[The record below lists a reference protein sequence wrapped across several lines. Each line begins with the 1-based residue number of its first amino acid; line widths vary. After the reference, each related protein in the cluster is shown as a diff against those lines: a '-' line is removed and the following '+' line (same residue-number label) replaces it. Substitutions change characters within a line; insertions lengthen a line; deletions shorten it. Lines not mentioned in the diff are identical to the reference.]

1 MNKKKLMVV
10 IDILLGAILVG
21 VMTFGIYQYLKSDGE
36 KFKAEYE
43 ALNNENVNINI
54 SKNNPIKYV
63 TLDEVF
69 DIIQNKT
76 GVIYF
81 GFPGCPWCRNMIP
94 VLFEAAKN
102 NNIDTIYYFNPRNV
116 KKSDNDEYNKLK
128 EILNEYLSEDEN
140 GQKVLYVPDVY
151 FIKDGKIVGHHLG
164 TVDSQE
170 EPTISLTEEEKNELL
185 DIFNEL
191 FEKMVDC
198 QIVCVDT
205 NK

>member
-10 IDILLGAILVG
+10 IDILLGVILVG

-116 KKSDNDEYNKLK
+116 KKSDNDEYNKLE

-170 EPTISLTEEEKNELL
+170 DPTISLSEEEKNELL

-191 FEKMVDC
+191 FEK
-198 QIVCVDT
+198 IR
-205 NK
+205 N

>member
-21 VMTFGIYQYLKSDGE
+21 IMTFGIYQYLKSDGE

-128 EILNEYLSEDEN
+128 KILNEYLSEDEN

-164 TVDSQE
+164 TVDSQAD
-170 EPTISLTEEEKNELL
+170 PTISLTEEEKNELL

-191 FEKMVDC
+191 FEK
-198 QIVCVDT
+198 IR
-205 NK
+205 N

>member
-21 VMTFGIYQYLKSDGE
+21 IMTFGIYQYLKSDGE

-54 SKNNPIKYV
+54 SKNNPIKYA

-94 VLFEAAKN
+94 VLFEVAKN

-170 EPTISLTEEEKNELL
+170 DPTISLTEEEKNELL

-191 FEKMVDC
+191 FEK
-198 QIVCVDT
+198 IR
-205 NK
+205 N

>member
-21 VMTFGIYQYLKSDGE
+21 IMTFGIYQYLKSDGE

-43 ALNNENVNINI
+43 ALNNENININI

-191 FEKMVDC
+191 FEK
-198 QIVCVDT
+198 IR
-205 NK
+205 N

>member
-21 VMTFGIYQYLKSDGE
+21 IMTFGIYQYLKSDGE

-43 ALNNENVNINI
+43 ALNNENININI

-140 GQKVLYVPDVY
+140 GQKVLYVPDIY

-191 FEKMVDC
+191 FEK
-198 QIVCVDT
+198 IR
-205 NK
+205 N

>member
-10 IDILLGAILVG
+10 IDILLGVILVG

-191 FEKMVDC
+191 FEK
-198 QIVCVDT
+198 IR
-205 NK
+205 N

>member
-10 IDILLGAILVG
+10 IDILLGTILVG
-21 VMTFGIYQYLKSDGE
+21 IMTFGIYQYLKSDGE

-170 EPTISLTEEEKNELL
+170 DPTISLTEEEKNELL

-191 FEKMVDC
+191 FEK
-198 QIVCVDT
+198 IR
-205 NK
+205 N

>member
-21 VMTFGIYQYLKSDGE
+21 IMTFGIYQYLKSDGE

-94 VLFEAAKN
+94 VLFNSAKN
-102 NNIDTIYYFNPRNV
+102 NNVDTVYYFNPREIRS
-116 KKSDNDEYNKLK
+116 SDNEDYNKLLN
-128 EILNEYLSEDEN
+128 ILNEYLTENEN
-140 GQKVLYVPDVY
+140 GEKTLYVPDVY
-151 FIKDGKIVGHHLG
+151 FVKDGKIVGHHLG
-164 TVDSQE
+164 TVNSQSD
-170 EPTISLTEEEKNELL
+170 PTIELTSEQKQELN
-185 DIFNEL
+185 DIFDEL
-191 FEKMVDC
+191 FSK
-198 QIVCVDT
+198 I
-205 NK
+205 N

>member
-21 VMTFGIYQYLKSDGE
+21 IMTFGIYQYLKSDGE
-36 KFKAEYE
+36 KFKSEYE

-102 NNIDTIYYFNPRNV
+102 NNIDTIYYFNPRDIR
-116 KKSDNDEYNKLK
+116 KSDNEDYNKLK

-170 EPTISLTEEEKNELL
+170 DPTISLTDEEKNELL

-191 FEKMVDC
+191 FEK
-198 QIVCVDT
+198 IR
-205 NK
+205 N

>member
-21 VMTFGIYQYLKSDGE
+21 IMTFGIYQYLKSDGE

-140 GQKVLYVPDVY
+140 GQKVLYIPDVY

-170 EPTISLTEEEKNELL
+170 DPTISLTEEEKNELL

-191 FEKMVDC
+191 FEK
-198 QIVCVDT
+198 IR
-205 NK
+205 N

>member
-21 VMTFGIYQYLKSDGE
+21 IMTFGIYQYLKSDGE

-94 VLFEAAKN
+94 VLFEVAKN

-170 EPTISLTEEEKNELL
+170 DPTISLTEEEKNELL

-191 FEKMVDC
+191 FEK
-198 QIVCVDT
+198 IR
-205 NK
+205 N

>member
-21 VMTFGIYQYLKSDGE
+21 IMTFGIYQYLKSDGE

-116 KKSDNDEYNKLK
+116 IKSDNDEYNKLK

-164 TVDSQE
+164 TVDSQAD
-170 EPTISLTEEEKNELL
+170 PTISLTEEEKNELL

-191 FEKMVDC
+191 FEK
-198 QIVCVDT
+198 IR
-205 NK
+205 N

>member
-21 VMTFGIYQYLKSDGE
+21 IMTFGIYQYLKSDGE

-164 TVDSQE
+164 TVDSQAD
-170 EPTISLTEEEKNELL
+170 PTISLTEEEKNE
-185 DIFNEL
+185 
-191 FEKMVDC
+191 
-198 QIVCVDT
+198 
-205 NK
+205 

>member
-1 MNKKKLMVV
+1 MNKKKLMLV

-102 NNIDTIYYFNPRNV
+102 NNIDTIYYFNPRDIR
-116 KKSDNDEYNKLK
+116 KSDNEDYNKLK

-170 EPTISLTEEEKNELL
+170 DPTISLTEEEKNELL

-191 FEKMVDC
+191 FEK
-198 QIVCVDT
+198 IR
-205 NK
+205 N

>member
-1 MNKKKLMVV
+1 MNKKKLMLV

-191 FEKMVDC
+191 FEK
-198 QIVCVDT
+198 IR
-205 NK
+205 N

>member
-21 VMTFGIYQYLKSDGE
+21 IMTFGIYQYLKSDGE

-140 GQKVLYVPDVY
+140 CQKVLYVPDVY

-164 TVDSQE
+164 TVDSQAD
-170 EPTISLTEEEKNELL
+170 PTISLTEEEKNELL

-191 FEKMVDC
+191 FEK
-198 QIVCVDT
+198 IR
-205 NK
+205 N

>member
-21 VMTFGIYQYLKSDGE
+21 IMTFGIYQYLKSDGE

-170 EPTISLTEEEKNELL
+170 DPTISLTEEEKNELL

-191 FEKMVDC
+191 FEK
-198 QIVCVDT
+198 IR
-205 NK
+205 N

>member
-21 VMTFGIYQYLKSDGE
+21 IMTFGIYQYLKSDGE

-170 EPTISLTEEEKNELL
+170 DPTISLTEEEKNELL

>member
-21 VMTFGIYQYLKSDGE
+21 IMTFGIYQYLKSDGE

-81 GFPGCPWCRNMIP
+81 GFPGCPWCRNMIS

-170 EPTISLTEEEKNELL
+170 DPTISLTEEEKNELL

-191 FEKMVDC
+191 FEK
-198 QIVCVDT
+198 IR
-205 NK
+205 N

>member
-10 IDILLGAILVG
+10 IDILLGAIIVG
-21 VMTFGIYQYLKSDGE
+21 IMTFGIYQYLKSDGE

-170 EPTISLTEEEKNELL
+170 DPTISLTDEEKNELL

-191 FEKMVDC
+191 FEK
-198 QIVCVDT
+198 IR
-205 NK
+205 N

>member
-21 VMTFGIYQYLKSDGE
+21 IMTFGIYQYLKSDGE

-170 EPTISLTEEEKNELL
+170 DPTISLTEAEKNELL

-191 FEKMVDC
+191 FEK
-198 QIVCVDT
+198 IR
-205 NK
+205 N

>member
-21 VMTFGIYQYLKSDGE
+21 IMTFGIYQYLKSDGE

-116 KKSDNDEYNKLK
+116 KKSDNNEYNKLK

-191 FEKMVDC
+191 FEK
-198 QIVCVDT
+198 IR
-205 NK
+205 N

>member
-1 MNKKKLMVV
+1 MNKKKLMLV

-21 VMTFGIYQYLKSDGE
+21 IMTFGIYQYLKSDGE

-94 VLFEAAKN
+94 VLFEVAKN
-102 NNIDTIYYFNPRNV
+102 NNIDTIYYFNPRDIR
-116 KKSDNDEYNKLK
+116 KSDNEDYNKLK

-170 EPTISLTEEEKNELL
+170 DPTISLTDEEKNELL

-191 FEKMVDC
+191 FEK
-198 QIVCVDT
+198 IR
-205 NK
+205 N

>member
-21 VMTFGIYQYLKSDGE
+21 IMTFGIYQYLKSDGE

-43 ALNNENVNINI
+43 ALNNENININI

-191 FEKMVDC
+191 FEK
-198 QIVCVDT
+198 IG
-205 NK
+205 

>member
-21 VMTFGIYQYLKSDGE
+21 IMTFGIYQYLKSDGE

-43 ALNNENVNINI
+43 ALNNEIVNVNI

-94 VLFEAAKN
+94 VLFEVAKN

-170 EPTISLTEEEKNELL
+170 DPTISLTEEEKNELL

-191 FEKMVDC
+191 FEK
-198 QIVCVDT
+198 IR
-205 NK
+205 N

>member
-21 VMTFGIYQYLKSDGE
+21 IMTFGIYQYLKSDSE

-94 VLFEAAKN
+94 VLFEVAKN

-170 EPTISLTEEEKNELL
+170 DPTISLTEEEKNELL

-191 FEKMVDC
+191 FEK
-198 QIVCVDT
+198 IR
-205 NK
+205 N

>member
-1 MNKKKLMVV
+1 MNKKKLMLV

-21 VMTFGIYQYLKSDGE
+21 VMAFGIYQYLKSDGE

-170 EPTISLTEEEKNELL
+170 DPTISLTEEEKNELL

-191 FEKMVDC
+191 FEK
-198 QIVCVDT
+198 IR
-205 NK
+205 N

>member
-21 VMTFGIYQYLKSDGE
+21 IMTFGIYQYLKSDGE

-102 NNIDTIYYFNPRNV
+102 NNIDTIYYFNPRDIR
-116 KKSDNDEYNKLK
+116 KSDNEDYNKLK

-140 GQKVLYVPDVY
+140 GQVLYVPDVY

-170 EPTISLTEEEKNELL
+170 DPTISLTDEEKNELL

-191 FEKMVDC
+191 FEK
-198 QIVCVDT
+198 IR
-205 NK
+205 N